1 MDSQDFMKQLIEISD
16 LMAEEKYE
24 DALILLERLKEVER
38 NGDFDYGLTHKL
50 YQLDS
55 NCRSL
60 FNQKIILK
68 QINTIAA
75 QQNSTS
81 FKNLREI
88 IKNELNV
95 DEDTLR
101 KEIELL
107 ILTGLLDCKIDGNEL
122 KF

>member
-107 ILTGLLDCKIDGNEL
+107 ILRGLLDCKIDGNEL

>member
-1 MDSQDFMKQLIEISD
+1 
-16 LMAEEKYE
+16 MAEEKYE

-107 ILTGLLDCKIDGNEL
+107 ILRGLLDCKIDGNEL